1 MQKVISNGEIRQQ
14 LEFLRGC
21 VDTKRVNKPYDDHCN
36 FKGFKESEAIE
47 IK

>member
-21 VDTKRVNKPYDDHCN
+21 VDTKRVNQQYSDYCN
-36 FKGFKESEAIE
+36 SKGFVESEAIE